1 MKMSPFDYHRPDTV
15 DEAVALLETYGG
27 DGKVLAGGQSLLP
40 ILALR
45 LTRIG
50 HLIDIGR
57 VQGLQSIEVG
67 DDGTVSVG
75 ATVTHARVER
85 SDAITAAAPAVA
97 GALPY
102 VGHRA
107 IRSRGTVC
115 GSLAHAD
122 PAAELP
128 AVALAVGAEMV
139 VQGPTGQRTLA
150 AGDFFEGYLSS
161 ALAEDE
167 LLLGVRFPAWS
178 PHAGWSVLEV
188 SRRHGDFALV
198 GLVTTLEIDEAG
210 LLRRPALSIFGVA
223 STPVR
228 VAEAEQLLVGNAA
241 DPALFAEASKVVS
254 TALEPPGDDHA
265 SSAYR
270 AHVAGVLTRRGLAEA
285 TERATAR
292 VKDRAGV

>member
-1 MKMSPFDYHRPDTV
+1 VKMSPFDYHRPDTV

-40 ILALR
+40 VLALR
-45 LTRIG
+45 LTHLG

-57 VQGLQSIEVG
+57 VQGLQSIEVD

-85 SDAITAAAPAVA
+85 SDVMAAAAPAVA
-97 GALPY
+97 GAMPH

-128 AVALAVGAEMV
+128 AVALAVGAEMIV
-139 VQGPTGQRTLA
+139 RGPAGQRTMA

-161 ALAEDE
+161 ALGEDE
-167 LLLGVRFPAWS
+167 LLVGARFPAWA
-178 PHAGWSVLEV
+178 PRAGWSVLEV

-210 LLRRPALSIFGVA
+210 SLRRPALSFFGVA

-228 VAEAEQLLVGNAA
+228 VAEAEQLLDGNAP
-241 DPALFAEASKVVS
+241 DPALFAEAAEVVS
-254 TALEPPGDDHA
+254 GALEPRADDHA
-265 SSAYR
+265 SSEYR

-285 TERATAR
+285 AARATERA
-292 VKDRAGV
+292 GV

>member
-1 MKMSPFDYHRPDTV
+1 MKMAPFDYHRPDTV

-40 ILALR
+40 VLALR
-45 LTRIG
+45 LTHPG
-50 HLIDIGR
+50 HLVDIGR
-57 VQGLQSIEVG
+57 VRGLQSIEVG

-85 SDAITAAAPAVA
+85 SDVMATTAPAVA
-97 GALPY
+97 GAMPY

-128 AVALAVGAEMV
+128 AVALAVGAQMI
-139 VQGPTGQRTLA
+139 VQGPAGQRTMA

-167 LLLGVRFPAWS
+167 LLVGVRFPPWA
-178 PHAGWSVLEV
+178 PRGGWSVLEV

-198 GLVTTLEIDEAG
+198 GLVTTFEVDEAG
-210 LLRRPALSIFGVA
+210 LLRRPALSFFGVA

-228 VAEAEQLLVGNAA
+228 VTEAEQLLDGNA
-241 DPALFAEASKVVS
+241 PGLALFAEAANVVS
-254 TALEPPGDDHA
+254 SALDPRADDHA
-265 SSAYR
+265 SSEYR

-285 TERATAR
+285 TKRATE
-292 VKDRAGV
+292 RAGV

>member
-40 ILALR
+40 VLALR
-45 LTRIG
+45 LTHLG

-57 VQGLQSIEVG
+57 VQGLQSIEVD

-85 SDAITAAAPAVA
+85 SDVMAAAAPAVA
-97 GALPY
+97 GAMPH

-128 AVALAVGAEMV
+128 AVALAVGAEMI
-139 VQGPTGQRTLA
+139 VQGPAGQRTMG

-161 ALAEDE
+161 ALGEDE
-167 LLLGVRFPAWS
+167 LLVGVRFPHG
-178 PHAGWSVLEV
+178 PHARDGRCW
-188 SRRHGDFALV
+188 R
-198 GLVTTLEIDEAG
+198 
-210 LLRRPALSIFGVA
+210 
-223 STPVR
+223 
-228 VAEAEQLLVGNAA
+228 
-241 DPALFAEASKVVS
+241 
-254 TALEPPGDDHA
+254 
-265 SSAYR
+265 
-270 AHVAGVLTRRGLAEA
+270 
-285 TERATAR
+285 
-292 VKDRAGV
+292 

>member
-1 MKMSPFDYHRPDTV
+1 MSPFDYHRPDTV
-15 DEAVALLETYGG
+15 DEAVALLETFGG

-40 ILALR
+40 VLALR
-45 LTRIG
+45 LTHLG

-57 VQGLQSIEVG
+57 VKGLQSIELD

-85 SDAITAAAPAVA
+85 SDVMAAAAPAVA
-97 GALPY
+97 GAMPY

-128 AVALAVGAEMV
+128 AVALAVGAQMLI
-139 VQGPTGQRTLA
+139 QGPAGLRTVS
-150 AGDFFEGYLSS
+150 AGDFFQGYMSS
-161 ALAEDE
+161 ALGEDE
-167 LLLGVRFPAWS
+167 LLVGVRLPAWS
-178 PHAGWSVLEV
+178 PRSGWSVLEV

-210 LLRRPALSIFGVA
+210 LLQRTALSFFGV
-223 STPVR
+223 SGTPVR
-228 VAEAEQLLVGNAA
+228 VAEAEQLLDGNAP
-241 DPALFAEASKVVS
+241 DPALFAEAAQVVS
-254 TALEPPGDDHA
+254 GALQPPSDDHA
-265 SSAYR
+265 SSEYR

-285 TERATAR
+285 TARAMERT
-292 VKDRAGV
+292 GV

>member
-1 MKMSPFDYHRPDTV
+1 MSPFDYHRPDTV
-15 DEAVALLETYGG
+15 DQAVALLETYGG

-45 LTRIG
+45 LTHLG

-57 VQGLQSIEVG
+57 VHGLQSIEVD
-67 DDGTVSVG
+67 DDGAVTVG

-85 SDAITAAAPAVA
+85 SDVLAAAAPAVV
-97 GALPY
+97 GAMPY

-128 AVALAVGAEMV
+128 AVALAVGAKMIV
-139 VQGPTGQRTLA
+139 RSPAGQRTMA
-150 AGDFFEGYLSS
+150 ADDFFEGYLSS
-161 ALAEDE
+161 ALNEDE
-167 LLLGVRFPAWS
+167 LLVGVRFPPWA
-178 PHAGWSVLEV
+178 PRAGWSVLEV
-188 SRRHGDFALV
+188 SRRHGDFALA
-198 GLVTTLEIDEAG
+198 GLVTTLEIDDAG
-210 LLRRPALSIFGVA
+210 LLRRPALSFFGVA

-228 VAEAEQLLVGNAA
+228 VAEAEQLLDGSPP
-241 DPALFAEASKVVS
+241 DPALFAEAARAVS
-254 TALEPPGDDHA
+254 GALEPPGDDHA
-265 SSAYR
+265 SSEYR

-285 TERATAR
+285 TKRAAARATQR
-292 VKDRAGV
+292 VGV

>member
-1 MKMSPFDYHRPDTV
+1 MSPFDYHRPDTV
-15 DEAVALLETYGG
+15 DEAIALLQTYGG

-45 LTRIG
+45 LTQIG

-57 VQGLQSIEVG
+57 VQGLQSIDAT

-75 ATVTHARVER
+75 ASVTHARVER
-85 SDAITAAAPAVA
+85 SDVMTAAAPAVA
-97 GALPY
+97 GAMPHI
-102 VGHRA
+102 GHRA

-128 AVALAVGAEMV
+128 AVALALGAEMIV
-139 VQGPTGQRTLA
+139 GGAAGQRTIG
-150 AGDFFEGYLSS
+150 AGDFFQGYLSS

-167 LLLGVRFPAWS
+167 LLLGVRFPAWA
-178 PHAGWSVLEV
+178 PRAGWSVLEI
-188 SRRHGDFALV
+188 SRRQGDFALV
-198 GLVTTLEIDEAG
+198 GLVTTLEVDEAE
-210 LLRRPALSIFGVA
+210 LLRRPSLSFFGVA

-228 VAEAEQLLVGNAA
+228 VAEAERLLDGNAP
-241 DPALFAEASKVVS
+241 DPALFAEAASVVS
-254 TALEPPGDDHA
+254 GALEPRADDHA
-265 SSAYR
+265 SSEYR

-285 TERATAR
+285 SKRASERATAG
-292 VKDRAGV
+292 AGV

>member
-40 ILALR
+40 VLALR
-45 LTRIG
+45 LTHPG

-57 VQGLQSIEVG
+57 VQGLQSIEV
-67 DDGTVSVG
+67 DDGGTVSVG

-85 SDAITAAAPAVA
+85 SDVMAAAAPAVA
-97 GALPY
+97 GAMPY

-115 GSLAHAD
+115 GSIAHAD

-128 AVALAVGAEMV
+128 AVALAVGAEMIV
-139 VQGPTGQRTLA
+139 RCPAGQRTMA

-161 ALAEDE
+161 ALGEDE
-167 LLLGVRFPAWS
+167 LLVGVRFPAWV
-178 PHAGWSVLEV
+178 PRAGWSVLEV

-198 GLVTTLEIDEAG
+198 GLVTTLEIDEGG
-210 LLRRPALSIFGVA
+210 LLRRPALSFFGVA

-228 VAEAEQLLVGNAA
+228 VAEAEQMLDGNAP
-241 DPALFAEASKVVS
+241 DPALFAEAANVVS
-254 TALEPPGDDHA
+254 GALEPTADDHA
-265 SSAYR
+265 SSEYR

-285 TERATAR
+285 TERA
-292 VKDRAGV
+292 GV

>member
-1 MKMSPFDYHRPDTV
+1 MKMSSFDYHRPDTV
-15 DEAVALLETYGG
+15 DEAVALLATYGE
-27 DGKVLAGGQSLLP
+27 DAKVLAGGQSLLP
-40 ILALR
+40 LLALR
-45 LTRIG
+45 MTHFG

-57 VQGLQSIEVG
+57 VQGLQAIEVD
-67 DDGTVSVG
+67 DDGSVSVG

-85 SDAITAAAPAVA
+85 SDVMAAAAPVVA
-97 GALPY
+97 GAMPHI
-102 VGHRA
+102 GHRA

-128 AVALAVGAEMV
+128 AVALAVGAEMI
-139 VQGPTGQRTLA
+139 VQAPAGQRTMA

-167 LLLGVRFPAWS
+167 LLVGVRFPPWG
-178 PHAGWSVLEV
+178 PRAGWSVLEV

-210 LLRRPALSIFGVA
+210 LLRRPALSFFGAA

-228 VAEAEQLLVGNAA
+228 VAEAEQLLDGNAP
-241 DPALFAEASKVVS
+241 DPTLFAEAAKVVS
-254 TALEPPGDDHA
+254 GALEPAADDHA
-265 SSAYR
+265 SSEYR

-285 TERATAR
+285 TERAA
-292 VKDRAGV
+292 V

>member
-1 MKMSPFDYHRPDTV
+1 MSPFDYHRPDTV

-40 ILALR
+40 VLALR
-45 LTRIG
+45 LTHPR

-57 VQGLQSIEVG
+57 VQGLQSIELD

-85 SDAITAAAPAVA
+85 SDVMAAAAPALA
-97 GALPY
+97 GAMPP

-128 AVALAVGAEMV
+128 AVALAVGAEMI
-139 VQGPTGQRTLA
+139 VQGPAGQRTTA

-167 LLLGVRFPAWS
+167 LLVEVRFPAWAPRAGMVGAGGEQATRGFRVGRAGDDARDRRGRVAAATGVVVFRCS
-178 PHAGWSVLEV
+178 QHAG
-188 SRRHGDFALV
+188 
-198 GLVTTLEIDEAG
+198 
-210 LLRRPALSIFGVA
+210 
-223 STPVR
+223 
-228 VAEAEQLLVGNAA
+228 
-241 DPALFAEASKVVS
+241 
-254 TALEPPGDDHA
+254 
-265 SSAYR
+265 
-270 AHVAGVLTRRGLAEA
+270 AHRRG
-285 TERATAR
+285 RAVAR
-292 VKDRAGV
+292 RQHSRPGALYGGGEGRFGCIGADR

>member
-1 MKMSPFDYHRPDTV
+1 VKMSPFDYHRPDTV
-15 DEAVALLETYGG
+15 DEAVALLETYCG

-40 ILALR
+40 VLALR
-45 LTRIG
+45 LTRLG

-57 VQGLQSIEVG
+57 VQGLQSIEVD

-85 SDAITAAAPAVA
+85 SDVMAAAAPAVA
-97 GALPY
+97 GAMPH

-128 AVALAVGAEMV
+128 AVALAVGAEMI
-139 VQGPTGQRTLA
+139 VQGPAEQRTIA

-161 ALAEDE
+161 ALGDDE
-167 LLLGVRFPAWS
+167 LLVGVRFPAWA
-178 PHAGWSVLEV
+178 PRAGWSVLEV
-188 SRRHGDFALV
+188 SRRHGDYALV

-210 LLRRPALSIFGVA
+210 SLRRPALSFFGVA
-223 STPVR
+223 GTPVR
-228 VAEAEQLLVGNAA
+228 VAEAERLLDGNTP
-241 DPALFAEASKVVS
+241 DPALFAEAAKVVS
-254 TALEPPGDDHA
+254 GALQPRADDHA
-265 SSAYR
+265 SSEYR

-285 TERATAR
+285 AARATER
-292 VKDRAGV
+292 VGV

>member
-1 MKMSPFDYHRPDTV
+1 VKMSPFDYHRPGTV
-15 DEAVALLETYGG
+15 DEAVALLETFGG

-40 ILALR
+40 VLALR
-45 LTRIG
+45 LTHLG

-57 VQGLQSIEVG
+57 VQGLQSIDVD

-85 SDAITAAAPAVA
+85 SDVMAAAAPAVA
-97 GALPY
+97 GAMPY

-128 AVALAVGAEMV
+128 AVALAVGAQMI
-139 VQGPTGQRTLA
+139 VQGPAGQRTIN
-150 AGDFFEGYLSS
+150 AGDFFQGYMSS
-161 ALAEDE
+161 ALGEDE
-167 LLLGVRFPAWS
+167 LLVGVRLPAWA
-178 PHAGWSVLEV
+178 PRAGWSVLEV

-210 LLRRPALSIFGVA
+210 LLERTALSFFGV
-223 STPVR
+223 SGTPVR
-228 VAEAEQLLVGNAA
+228 VAEAEQLLDGNAP
-241 DPALFAEASKVVS
+241 DPALFAEAAQVVS
-254 TALEPPGDDHA
+254 RALQPPGDDHA
-265 SSAYR
+265 SSEYR

-285 TERATAR
+285 TERT
-292 VKDRAGV
+292 GV

>member
-1 MKMSPFDYHRPDTV
+1 VKMSPFEYHRPDTV

-40 ILALR
+40 VLALR
-45 LTRIG
+45 LTRLG

-57 VQGLQSIEVG
+57 VHGLQSIEVD

-75 ATVTHARVER
+75 AAVTHARVER
-85 SDAITAAAPAVA
+85 SDVMAAAAPPVV
-97 GALPY
+97 GAMPH

-128 AVALAVGAEMV
+128 AVALAVGAEMT
-139 VQGPTGQRTLA
+139 VQGPAGQRTVSA
-150 AGDFFEGYLSS
+150 NDFFEGYLSS
-161 ALAEDE
+161 ALEEDE
-167 LLLGVRFPAWS
+167 LLVGVRFPAWA
-178 PHAGWSVLEV
+178 PRAGWSVLEV
-188 SRRHGDFALV
+188 SRRHGDYALV

-210 LLRRPALSIFGVA
+210 LLRRPALSFFGVA

-228 VAEAEQLLVGNAA
+228 VGEAEQLLDGNAP
-241 DPALFAEASKVVS
+241 DPALFAEAAKVVS
-254 TALEPPGDDHA
+254 GALEPRADDHA
-265 SSAYR
+265 SSEYR

-285 TERATAR
+285 AARATERA
-292 VKDRAGV
+292 GV

>member
-1 MKMSPFDYHRPDTV
+1 MSPFDYHRPDTV
-15 DEAVALLETYGG
+15 DEAVALLETFGG

-40 ILALR
+40 VLALR
-45 LTRIG
+45 LTHLG

-57 VQGLQSIEVG
+57 VQGLQSIELD

-75 ATVTHARVER
+75 ATVTHTRVER
-85 SDAITAAAPAVA
+85 SDVMAAAAPAVA
-97 GALPY
+97 GAMPY

-128 AVALAVGAEMV
+128 AVALAVGAQML
-139 VQGPTGQRTLA
+139 VQGPAGLRTVS
-150 AGDFFEGYLSS
+150 AGDFFQGYMSS
-161 ALAEDE
+161 ALGEDE
-167 LLLGVRFPAWS
+167 LLVGVRLPAWA
-178 PHAGWSVLEV
+178 PRAGWSVLEV

-210 LLRRPALSIFGVA
+210 LLQRTALSFFGVA
-223 STPVR
+223 GTPVR
-228 VAEAEQLLVGNAA
+228 VAEAEQLLDGNAP
-241 DPALFAEASKVVS
+241 DPALFAEAAQVVS
-254 TALEPPGDDHA
+254 RALQPPGDDHA
-265 SSAYR
+265 SSEYR

-285 TERATAR
+285 TERT
-292 VKDRAGV
+292 GV

>member
-15 DEAVALLETYGG
+15 DEAVALLAAHGG
-27 DGKVLAGGQSLLP
+27 DAKVLAGGQSLLP

-45 LTRIG
+45 LTRLG

-57 VQGLQSIEVG
+57 VQGLQSIEVD
-67 DDGTVSVG
+67 DDGSVSVG
-75 ATVTHARVER
+75 AAVTHARVER
-85 SDAITAAAPAVA
+85 SDVMTAAAPAVV
-97 GALPY
+97 GAMPY

-128 AVALAVGAEMV
+128 AVALAVGAELIV
-139 VQGPTGQRTLA
+139 RGPAGRRTVA

-167 LLLGVRFPAWS
+167 LLVGARFPAW
-178 PHAGWSVLEV
+178 PPRAGWSVLEI
-188 SRRHGDFALV
+188 SRRHGDFALA
-198 GLVTTLEIDEAG
+198 GLVTTLEIDGAG
-210 LLRRPALSIFGVA
+210 LLRRPALSFFGVA

-228 VAEAEQLLVGNAA
+228 VAEAEQLLEGNAP
-241 DPALFAEASKVVS
+241 DPARFAEAAKVVS
-254 TALEPPGDDHA
+254 GAVAPPGDDHA
-265 SSAYR
+265 SSEYR
-270 AHVAGVLTRRGLAEA
+270 AHIAGVLTRRGLTEAVTRA
-285 TERATAR
+285 TERAGA
-292 VKDRAGV
+292 

>member
-15 DEAVALLETYGG
+15 DEAIALLEKYGE

-45 LTRIG
+45 LTSFG
-50 HLIDIGR
+50 HLVDIGG
-57 VQGLQSIEVG
+57 VQGLQSIETE

-85 SDAITAAAPAVA
+85 SDLIAAAPAVA
-97 GALPY
+97 GAMPH

-122 PAAELP
+122 PSAELP

-139 VQGPTGQRTLA
+139 AEGPSGQRTIGA
-150 AGDFFEGYLSS
+150 ADFFEGYLST

-167 LLLGVRFPAWS
+167 LLVGVRFPAWGS
-178 PHAGWSVLEV
+178 RAGWSVLEV
-188 SRRHGDFALV
+188 TRRHGDFALV

-210 LLRRPALSIFGVA
+210 LLRRPALSFFGVA
-223 STPVR
+223 ATPVR
-228 VAEAEQLLVGNAA
+228 IAEAEQSLDGKAPDLTLFSEAA
-241 DPALFAEASKVVS
+241 DIVSGALKPSA
-254 TALEPPGDDHA
+254 DDHA
-265 SSAYR
+265 SSEYR

-285 TERATAR
+285 AARATERS
-292 VKDRAGV
+292 VN

>member
-1 MKMSPFDYHRPDTV
+1 MPSFDYHRPESV

-27 DGKVLAGGQSLLP
+27 DGNVLAGGQSLLP
-40 ILALR
+40 VLALR
-45 LTRIG
+45 LTHLG
-50 HLIDIGR
+50 HLIHLGR
-57 VQGLQSIEVG
+57 VPGLQSIEVD

-85 SDAITAAAPAVA
+85 SDVMAAAAPAVA
-97 GALPY
+97 GAMPHI
-102 VGHRA
+102 GHRA

-128 AVALAVGAEMV
+128 AVALAVGAEV
-139 VQGPTGQRTLA
+139 IGRGPAGKRTVG

-161 ALAEDE
+161 ALGEDE
-167 LLLGVRFPAWS
+167 LLVGVRFPAWA
-178 PHAGWSVLEV
+178 PRAGWSVLEV

-210 LLRRPALSIFGVA
+210 LLRRPALSFFGAA

-228 VAEAEQLLVGNAA
+228 VAEAEQLLDGNASG
-241 DPALFAEASKVVS
+241 PALFAEAAKVVS
-254 TALEPPGDDHA
+254 GVLEPRADDHA
-265 SSAYR
+265 SSGNR
-270 AHVAGVLTRRGLAEA
+270 AQVAGVPT
-285 TERATAR
+285 
-292 VKDRAGV
+292 